1 MVVVDANDIVLIAVE
16 VVVEVVEEEV
26 VVVEVVVEAVVVVGG
41 GGVVEIWN
49 CTCTVSRRVEKAVE
63 AVKELICVMV
73 PIMKMNE
80 EEEEVVM

>member
-1 MVVVDANDIVLIAVE
+1 MVVVAANDIVLIVVVE
-16 VVVEVVEEEV
+16 EVVVVVVVEVVEV
-26 VVVEVVVEAVVVVGG
+26 VVVEVVVVGGG

-80 EEEEVVM
+80 EEVVM